1 MGMHISH
8 AHTVQPRRWTW
19 FFRTFFEINR
29 AMVHENS
36 RKTGGTETD
45 VQHGNIKLTEKRN
58 DMEPKLKK
66 ELQKI
71 LTALA
76 IFFAMML
83 VDKTGLCPQIFAH
96 RLPSLIAY
104 LIPYLLC
111 GYDVVRKALLGIRNR
126 QPMDESLLMFV
137 ATIGAFATG
146 ENSEAVAVMAF
157 YLVGEWFQ
165 KYALGKSRKNI
176 ASLMDI
182 VPEEANVERAD
193 GSIETVDPDDVEIG
207 DILVIKPG
215 EKIPVDAEVLSGES
229 MVNTAALTGE
239 SVPRSVHPGEAVISG
254 CINGEGLLRVRATKA
269 FEDSTVSKILELVEN
284 ASEKKSKTENFITR
298 FARVYTPIVVYSAIA
313 LAIIPSIL
321 TRDPATWIYRACTFL
336 VVSCPCA
343 LVISVPLAFFGG
355 IGAASSNG
363 VLVKGSNYL
372 ELLSHLHTVVSD
384 KTGTLTEGNFQVS
397 EVLPAPG
404 VEKAELLR
412 MAALAEGMSTHPIA
426 KSIRDAYVATV
437 SVMGGSEASS
447 TAAVADGS
455 ETLAVTPSS
464 SVTDSKT
471 GTAATVSA
479 TGASLVTDTVNVSG
493 QGLIATLPGRRI
505 FVGNAKLMQAYGIDF
520 TEATN
525 AAATVSYVAVEEDR
539 RSADAS
545 AAAAVAGNLT
555 GSDGA
560 DGGSIGTGKE
570 KGSIRFLGAILI
582 RDQLK
587 PEAKDAI
594 AEMKREGVQSVVMLT
609 GDRKA
614 VGEAVGQELG
624 LDYVYT
630 DLLPQE
636 KVEKV
641 EALLTELDRHGRQQD
656 RAELAFIG
664 DGIND
669 APVLARADVGIAM
682 GSMGSDAAIEAADVV
697 IMDDDLTRIPI
708 VIRIARRTVAISTQ
722 NIVFALFVKIL
733 ILILTAFGLTNMWIA
748 VFGDVGVAVLCIL
761 NSMRLLTIKRTI

>member
-1 MGMHISH
+1 
-8 AHTVQPRRWTW
+8 
-19 FFRTFFEINR
+19 
-29 AMVHENS
+29 
-36 RKTGGTETD
+36 
-45 VQHGNIKLTEKRN
+45 
-58 DMEPKLKK
+58 MEPKLKK

-76 IFFAMML
+76 IFFAMMV
-83 VDKTGLCPQIFAH
+83 VDKTGLCPLIFAH
-96 RLPSLIAY
+96 RLPSLFAY

-239 SVPRSVHPGEAVISG
+239 SVPRSVHAGEAVISG

-426 KSIRDAYVATV
+426 KSIRDAYAAEVPGA
-437 SVMGGSEASS
+437 EIN
-447 TAAVADGS
+447 TA
-455 ETLAVTPSS
+455 
-464 SVTDSKT
+464 
-471 GTAATVSA
+471 
-479 TGASLVTDTVNVSG
+479 LVTDTVNVSG

-505 FVGNAKLMQAYGIDF
+505 FVGNAKLMQAYYIDF

-525 AAATVSYVAVEEDR
+525 AAATVSYVAVEEER

-587 PEAKDAI
+587 PEAKEAI

-656 RAELAFIG
+656 RAELAFVG

-682 GSMGSDAAIEAADVV
+682 GSMGSDAAIEAADIV
-697 IMDDDLTRIPI
+697 IMDDDLARIPI

-722 NIVFALFVKIL
+722 NIAFALFVKIL
-733 ILILTAFGLTNMWIA
+733 ILVLTAFGLTNMWIA

>member
-1 MGMHISH
+1 
-8 AHTVQPRRWTW
+8 
-19 FFRTFFEINR
+19 
-29 AMVHENS
+29 
-36 RKTGGTETD
+36 
-45 VQHGNIKLTEKRN
+45 
-58 DMEPKLKK
+58 MEPKLKK

-76 IFFAMML
+76 IFFAMMV
-83 VDKTGLCPQIFAH
+83 VDKTGLCPLIFAH
-96 RLPSLIAY
+96 RLPSLFAY

-426 KSIRDAYVATV
+426 KSIRDAYAAEV
-437 SVMGGSEASS
+437 SGTEIN
-447 TAAVADGS
+447 TA
-455 ETLAVTPSS
+455 
-464 SVTDSKT
+464 
-471 GTAATVSA
+471 
-479 TGASLVTDTVNVSG
+479 LVTDTVNVSG

-539 RSADAS
+539 QSADAS
-545 AAAAVAGNLT
+545 AAAAVAGNLM

-560 DGGSIGTGKE
+560 AGGSIGTGKE
-570 KGSIRFLGAILI
+570 KGSIRYLGAILI

-594 AEMKREGVQSVVMLT
+594 AEMKREGVQNVVMLT

-614 VGEAVGQELG
+614 VGEAVGKELG
-624 LDYVYT
+624 LDHVYT
-630 DLLPQE
+630 DLLPQD

-641 EALLTELDRHGRQQD
+641 EELILELDRHGRQQD
-656 RAELAFIG
+656 KAELAFIG

-682 GSMGSDAAIEAADVV
+682 GSMGSDAAIEAADIV
-697 IMDDDLTRIPI
+697 IMDDDLARIPI

-722 NIVFALFVKIL
+722 NIVFALLVKIL

>member
-1 MGMHISH
+1 
-8 AHTVQPRRWTW
+8 
-19 FFRTFFEINR
+19 
-29 AMVHENS
+29 
-36 RKTGGTETD
+36 
-45 VQHGNIKLTEKRN
+45 
-58 DMEPKLKK
+58 MEPKLKK

-76 IFFAMML
+76 IFFAMMV
-83 VDKTGLCPQIFAH
+83 VDKTGLCPLIFAH
-96 RLPSLIAY
+96 RLPSLFAY

-239 SVPRSVHPGEAVISG
+239 SVPRSVHAGEAVISG

-426 KSIRDAYVATV
+426 KSIRDAYAAEVPGA
-437 SVMGGSEASS
+437 EIN
-447 TAAVADGS
+447 TA
-455 ETLAVTPSS
+455 
-464 SVTDSKT
+464 
-471 GTAATVSA
+471 
-479 TGASLVTDTVNVSG
+479 LVTDTVNVSG

-539 RSADAS
+539 QSADAS

-587 PEAKDAI
+587 PEAKEAI

-624 LDYVYT
+624 LDCVYT

-656 RAELAFIG
+656 RAELAFVG

-682 GSMGSDAAIEAADVV
+682 GSMGSDAAIEAADIV
-697 IMDDDLTRIPI
+697 IMDDDLARIPI

-722 NIVFALFVKIL
+722 NIAFALFVKIL
-733 ILILTAFGLTNMWIA
+733 ILVLTAFGLTNMWIA

>member
-1 MGMHISH
+1 
-8 AHTVQPRRWTW
+8 
-19 FFRTFFEINR
+19 
-29 AMVHENS
+29 
-36 RKTGGTETD
+36 
-45 VQHGNIKLTEKRN
+45 
-58 DMEPKLKK
+58 MEPKLKK

-111 GYDVVRKALLGIRNR
+111 GADVVRKALLGIKNR

-193 GSIETVDPDDVEIG
+193 GSIKTVDPDDVEIG

-426 KSIRDAYVATV
+426 KSIRDAYATEV
-437 SVMGGSEASS
+437 PGTEIN
-447 TAAVADGS
+447 TA
-455 ETLAVTPSS
+455 
-464 SVTDSKT
+464 
-471 GTAATVSA
+471 
-479 TGASLVTDTVNVSG
+479 LVTDTVNVSG

-520 TEATN
+520 AEAIN

-539 RSADAS
+539 QSAEAS
-545 AAAAVAGNLT
+545 AVAAVAGNLT

-594 AEMKREGVQSVVMLT
+594 AEMKREGVQNVVMLT
-609 GDRKA
+609 GDRKS

-641 EALLTELDRHGRQQD
+641 EALLTELDHHGRQQD
-656 RAELAFIG
+656 RAELAFVG

-722 NIVFALFVKIL
+722 NIAFALFVKIL
-733 ILILTAFGLTNMWIA
+733 ILVLTAFGLTNMWIA

>member
-1 MGMHISH
+1 
-8 AHTVQPRRWTW
+8 
-19 FFRTFFEINR
+19 
-29 AMVHENS
+29 
-36 RKTGGTETD
+36 
-45 VQHGNIKLTEKRN
+45 
-58 DMEPKLKK
+58 MEPKLKK

-83 VDKTGLCPQIFAH
+83 VDKTGLCPLIFAH

-426 KSIRDAYVATV
+426 KSIRDAYAAEAATV
-437 SVMGGSEASS
+437 SATGASEASG

-455 ETLAVTPSS
+455 ETVAFTPSS
-464 SVTDSKT
+464 RVTDSNTDMKS
-471 GTAATVSA
+471 GTVAADA
-479 TGASLVTDTVNVSG
+479 TTANTALLTDTVNVSG

-520 TEATN
+520 SEATD
-525 AAATVSYVAVEEDR
+525 AAATVSYVAVEEEDS
-539 RSADAS
+539 RSAGVSASEDDS
-545 AAAAVAGNLT
+545 AAAVVGKRT

-560 DGGSIGTGKE
+560 DGGSIGDGKE

-641 EALLTELDRHGRQQD
+641 EELLTELDRHGRQQD

-722 NIVFALFVKIL
+722 NIVFALLVKIL
-733 ILILTAFGLTNMWIA
+733 ILVLTAFGLTNMWIA

>member
-1 MGMHISH
+1 
-8 AHTVQPRRWTW
+8 
-19 FFRTFFEINR
+19 
-29 AMVHENS
+29 
-36 RKTGGTETD
+36 
-45 VQHGNIKLTEKRN
+45 
-58 DMEPKLKK
+58 MEPKLKK

-76 IFFAMML
+76 IFFAMMV
-83 VDKTGLCPQIFAH
+83 VDKTGLCPLIFAH

-426 KSIRDAYVATV
+426 KSIRDAYAT
-437 SVMGGSEASS
+437 EAPGTEIN
-447 TAAVADGS
+447 TA
-455 ETLAVTPSS
+455 
-464 SVTDSKT
+464 
-471 GTAATVSA
+471 
-479 TGASLVTDTVNVSG
+479 LVTDTVNVSG
-493 QGLIATLPGRRI
+493 QGLIATLPGRCI

-539 RSADAS
+539 QSAEAS
-545 AAAAVAGNLT
+545 AVAAVAGNLT

-594 AEMKREGVQSVVMLT
+594 AEMKREGVQNVVMLT
-609 GDRKA
+609 GDRKS

-624 LDYVYT
+624 LDHVYT
-630 DLLPQE
+630 DLLPQD

-641 EALLTELDRHGRQQD
+641 EELLTELDRHGRQQD
-656 RAELAFIG
+656 RAELAFVG

-682 GSMGSDAAIEAADVV
+682 GSMGSDAAIEAADIV
-697 IMDDDLTRIPI
+697 IMDDDLARIPI

-722 NIVFALFVKIL
+722 NIAFALFVKIL
-733 ILILTAFGLTNMWIA
+733 ILVLTAFGLTNMWIA

>member
-1 MGMHISH
+1 
-8 AHTVQPRRWTW
+8 
-19 FFRTFFEINR
+19 
-29 AMVHENS
+29 
-36 RKTGGTETD
+36 
-45 VQHGNIKLTEKRN
+45 
-58 DMEPKLKK
+58 MEPKLKK

-83 VDKTGLCPQIFAH
+83 VDKTGLCPLIFAH

-111 GYDVVRKALLGIRNR
+111 GYDVVRKAVLGIKNR

-207 DILVIKPG
+207 DILVIRPG

-254 CINGEGLLRVRATKA
+254 CINGEGLLRVKATKA

-298 FARVYTPIVVYSAIA
+298 FARVYTPIVVYAAIA
-313 LAIIPSIL
+313 LAIVPSIL

-412 MAALAEGMSTHPIA
+412 MAAFAEGMSTHPIA
-426 KSIRDAYVATV
+426 KSIRDAYAAEVAT
-437 SVMGGSEASS
+437 SDTTESSATSAAASS
-447 TAAVADGS
+447 SS
-455 ETLAVTPSS
+455 ETDAETEA
-464 SVTDSKT
+464 KT
-471 GTAATVSA
+471 GSAADSA
-479 TGASLVTDTVNVSG
+479 STSASLVTDTVNVSG
-493 QGLIATLPGRRI
+493 QGLIATLTGRRI

-525 AAATVSYVAVEEDR
+525 AAATVSYVAVDENA
-539 RSADAS
+539 SLQADAAS
-545 AAAAVAGNLT
+545 AAGNLM
-555 GSDGA
+555 GSERT

-570 KGSIRFLGAILI
+570 KGGIRFLGAILI

-594 AEMKREGVQSVVMLT
+594 AEMKREGVQNVVMLT

-624 LDYVYT
+624 LDHVYT
-630 DLLPQE
+630 DLLPQD

-641 EALLTELDRHGRQQD
+641 EELLAELDHHGRQQD
-656 RAELAFIG
+656 KAELAFIG

-669 APVLARADVGIAM
+669 APVLARADVGISM

-697 IMDDDLTRIPI
+697 IMDDDLARIPI

-733 ILILTAFGLTNMWIA
+733 ILVLTAFGLTNMWIA

>member
-1 MGMHISH
+1 
-8 AHTVQPRRWTW
+8 
-19 FFRTFFEINR
+19 
-29 AMVHENS
+29 
-36 RKTGGTETD
+36 
-45 VQHGNIKLTEKRN
+45 
-58 DMEPKLKK
+58 MEPKLKK

-83 VDKTGLCPQIFAH
+83 VDKTGLCPLIFAH

-426 KSIRDAYVATV
+426 KSIRDAYAAEVPGT
-437 SVMGGSEASS
+437 EIN
-447 TAAVADGS
+447 TA
-455 ETLAVTPSS
+455 
-464 SVTDSKT
+464 
-471 GTAATVSA
+471 
-479 TGASLVTDTVNVSG
+479 LVTDTVNVSG

-525 AAATVSYVAVEEDR
+525 AAATVSYVAVEENR

-545 AAAAVAGNLT
+545 TAAAAAGNLM

-570 KGSIRFLGAILI
+570 KGSIRYLGAILI

-641 EALLTELDRHGRQQD
+641 EALLTELDHHGRQQD

-669 APVLARADVGIAM
+669 APVLARADIGIAM

-722 NIVFALFVKIL
+722 NIVFALLVKIL

>member
-1 MGMHISH
+1 
-8 AHTVQPRRWTW
+8 
-19 FFRTFFEINR
+19 
-29 AMVHENS
+29 
-36 RKTGGTETD
+36 
-45 VQHGNIKLTEKRN
+45 
-58 DMEPKLKK
+58 MEPKLKK

-76 IFFAMML
+76 IFFAMMV
-83 VDKTGLCPQIFAH
+83 VDKTGLCPLIFAH

-111 GYDVVRKALLGIRNR
+111 GCDVVRKALLGIRNR

-426 KSIRDAYVATV
+426 KSIRDAYAAEVPGT
-437 SVMGGSEASS
+437 EIN
-447 TAAVADGS
+447 TA
-455 ETLAVTPSS
+455 
-464 SVTDSKT
+464 
-471 GTAATVSA
+471 
-479 TGASLVTDTVNVSG
+479 LVTDTINVSG

-525 AAATVSYVAVEEDR
+525 AAATVSYVAVEENR

-545 AAAAVAGNLT
+545 AAAAAAGNLT
-555 GSDGA
+555 GSDGV

-570 KGSIRFLGAILI
+570 KGSIRYLGAILI

-587 PEAKDAI
+587 PEAKEAI
-594 AEMKREGVQSVVMLT
+594 AEMKREGVQRVVMLT

-624 LDYVYT
+624 LDDVYT

-656 RAELAFIG
+656 RAELAFVG

-708 VIRIARRTVAISTQ
+708 VIRIARRTAAISTQ
-722 NIVFALFVKIL
+722 NIVFALLVKIL
-733 ILILTAFGLTNMWIA
+733 ILVLTAFGLTNMWIA

>member
-1 MGMHISH
+1 
-8 AHTVQPRRWTW
+8 
-19 FFRTFFEINR
+19 
-29 AMVHENS
+29 
-36 RKTGGTETD
+36 
-45 VQHGNIKLTEKRN
+45 
-58 DMEPKLKK
+58 MEPKLKK

-83 VDKTGLCPQIFAH
+83 VDKTGLCPLIFAH

-111 GYDVVRKALLGIRNR
+111 GADVVRKALLGIKNR

-207 DILVIKPG
+207 DILVIRPG

-298 FARVYTPIVVYSAIA
+298 FARVYTPIVVYAAIA
-313 LAIIPSIL
+313 LAIVPSIL

-426 KSIRDAYVATV
+426 KSIRDAYAAEVAGT
-437 SVMGGSEASS
+437 EIN
-447 TAAVADGS
+447 TA
-455 ETLAVTPSS
+455 
-464 SVTDSKT
+464 
-471 GTAATVSA
+471 
-479 TGASLVTDTVNVSG
+479 LVTDTVNVSG
-493 QGLIATLPGRRI
+493 QGLIATLEGRRI

-525 AAATVSYVAVEEDR
+525 AAATVSYVAED
-539 RSADAS
+539 
-545 AAAAVAGNLT
+545 N
-555 GSDGA
+555 
-560 DGGSIGTGKE
+560 
-570 KGSIRFLGAILI
+570 RFLGAILI

-594 AEMKREGVQSVVMLT
+594 AEMKREGVQNVVMLT

-624 LDYVYT
+624 LDHVYT
-630 DLLPQE
+630 DLLPQD

-641 EALLTELDRHGRQQD
+641 EELLAELDRHGRQQD
-656 RAELAFIG
+656 KAELAFIG

-697 IMDDDLTRIPI
+697 IMDDDLARIPI

-733 ILILTAFGLTNMWIA
+733 ILVLTAFGLTNMWIA

>member
-1 MGMHISH
+1 
-8 AHTVQPRRWTW
+8 
-19 FFRTFFEINR
+19 
-29 AMVHENS
+29 
-36 RKTGGTETD
+36 
-45 VQHGNIKLTEKRN
+45 
-58 DMEPKLKK
+58 MEPKLKK

-404 VEKAELLR
+404 VEKTELLR

-426 KSIRDAYVATV
+426 KSIRDAYAA
-437 SVMGGSEASS
+437 EAADTEIS
-447 TAAVADGS
+447 TA
-455 ETLAVTPSS
+455 
-464 SVTDSKT
+464 
-471 GTAATVSA
+471 
-479 TGASLVTDTVNVSG
+479 LVTDTVNVSG

-505 FVGNAKLMQAYGIDF
+505 FVGNAKLMQAYDIDF

-555 GSDGA
+555 GSDSA

-594 AEMKREGVQSVVMLT
+594 AEMKREGVQNVVMLT
-609 GDRKA
+609 GDRKS

-656 RAELAFIG
+656 KAELAFIG

-682 GSMGSDAAIEAADVV
+682 GSMGSDAAIEAADIV
-697 IMDDDLTRIPI
+697 IMDDDLARIPI

-733 ILILTAFGLTNMWIA
+733 ILVLTAFGLTNMWIA

>member
-1 MGMHISH
+1 
-8 AHTVQPRRWTW
+8 
-19 FFRTFFEINR
+19 
-29 AMVHENS
+29 
-36 RKTGGTETD
+36 
-45 VQHGNIKLTEKRN
+45 
-58 DMEPKLKK
+58 MEPKLKK

-182 VPEEANVERAD
+182 VPEEANVERVD

-254 CINGEGLLRVRATKA
+254 CINGEGLLRVRSTKA

-426 KSIRDAYVATV
+426 KSIRDAYAAEVPGT
-437 SVMGGSEASS
+437 EIN
-447 TAAVADGS
+447 TA
-455 ETLAVTPSS
+455 
-464 SVTDSKT
+464 
-471 GTAATVSA
+471 
-479 TGASLVTDTVNVSG
+479 LVTDTVNVSG

-505 FVGNAKLMQAYGIDF
+505 FVGNAKLMQAYGIYF

-539 RSADAS
+539 QSADAS
-545 AAAAVAGNLT
+545 AAAAAAGNLM

-560 DGGSIGTGKE
+560 AGGSIGTGKE
-570 KGSIRFLGAILI
+570 KGSIRYLGAILI

-641 EALLTELDRHGRQQD
+641 EALLTELDHHGRQQD

>member
-1 MGMHISH
+1 
-8 AHTVQPRRWTW
+8 
-19 FFRTFFEINR
+19 
-29 AMVHENS
+29 
-36 RKTGGTETD
+36 
-45 VQHGNIKLTEKRN
+45 
-58 DMEPKLKK
+58 MEPKLKK

-76 IFFAMML
+76 IFFAMMV
-83 VDKTGLCPQIFAH
+83 VDKTGLCPLIFAH
-96 RLPSLIAY
+96 RLPSLFAY

-426 KSIRDAYVATV
+426 KSIRDAYVA
-437 SVMGGSEASS
+437 EAADTEIN
-447 TAAVADGS
+447 TA
-455 ETLAVTPSS
+455 
-464 SVTDSKT
+464 
-471 GTAATVSA
+471 
-479 TGASLVTDTVNVSG
+479 LVTDTVNVSG

-505 FVGNAKLMQAYGIDF
+505 FVGNAKLMQAYDIDF

-525 AAATVSYVAVEEDR
+525 AAATVSYVAVEEER
-539 RSADAS
+539 RSADTS
-545 AAAAVAGNLT
+545 AAAAVGGNLT

-570 KGSIRFLGAILI
+570 KGSIRYLGAILI

-624 LDYVYT
+624 LDCVYT
-630 DLLPQE
+630 ELLPQE

-722 NIVFALFVKIL
+722 NIAFALFVKIL
-733 ILILTAFGLTNMWIA
+733 ILVLTAFGLTNMWIA

>member
-1 MGMHISH
+1 
-8 AHTVQPRRWTW
+8 
-19 FFRTFFEINR
+19 
-29 AMVHENS
+29 
-36 RKTGGTETD
+36 
-45 VQHGNIKLTEKRN
+45 
-58 DMEPKLKK
+58 MEPKLKK

-83 VDKTGLCPQIFAH
+83 VDKTGLCPLIFAH

-111 GYDVVRKALLGIRNR
+111 GYDVVRKAILGIKNR

-207 DILVIKPG
+207 DILVIRPG

-298 FARVYTPIVVYSAIA
+298 FARVYTPIVVYAAIA
-313 LAIIPSIL
+313 LAIVPSIL

-397 EVLPAPG
+397 KVLPAPG

-426 KSIRDAYVATV
+426 KSIRDAYA
-437 SVMGGSEASS
+437 EE
-447 TAAVADGS
+447 VADT
-455 ETLAVTPSS
+455 EIN
-464 SVTDSKT
+464 
-471 GTAATVSA
+471 TA
-479 TGASLVTDTVNVSG
+479 LVTDTVNVSG
-493 QGLIATLPGRRI
+493 QGLIATLTGRRI

-525 AAATVSYVAVEEDR
+525 AAATVSYVAED
-539 RSADAS
+539 
-545 AAAAVAGNLT
+545 
-555 GSDGA
+555 
-560 DGGSIGTGKE
+560 K
-570 KGSIRFLGAILI
+570 RFLGAILI

-594 AEMKREGVQSVVMLT
+594 AEMKREGVQNVVMLT

-624 LDYVYT
+624 LDHVYT
-630 DLLPQE
+630 DLLPQD

-641 EALLTELDRHGRQQD
+641 EELLAELDRHGRQQD
-656 RAELAFIG
+656 KAELAFIG

-697 IMDDDLTRIPI
+697 IMDDDLARIPS

-733 ILILTAFGLTNMWIA
+733 ILVLTAFGLTNMWIA

>member
-1 MGMHISH
+1 
-8 AHTVQPRRWTW
+8 
-19 FFRTFFEINR
+19 
-29 AMVHENS
+29 
-36 RKTGGTETD
+36 
-45 VQHGNIKLTEKRN
+45 
-58 DMEPKLKK
+58 MEPKLKK

-83 VDKTGLCPQIFAH
+83 VDKTGLCPLIFAH
-96 RLPSLIAY
+96 RLSSLIAY

-111 GYDVVRKALLGIRNR
+111 GYDVVRKAILGIKNR

-207 DILVIKPG
+207 DILVIRPG

-298 FARVYTPIVVYSAIA
+298 FARVYTPIVVYAAIA
-313 LAIIPSIL
+313 LAIVPSIL

-404 VEKAELLR
+404 VEKTELLR

-426 KSIRDAYVATV
+426 KSIRDAYAAEVPGT
-437 SVMGGSEASS
+437 EIN
-447 TAAVADGS
+447 TA
-455 ETLAVTPSS
+455 
-464 SVTDSKT
+464 
-471 GTAATVSA
+471 
-479 TGASLVTDTVNVSG
+479 LVTDTINVSG
-493 QGLIATLPGRRI
+493 QGLIATLTGRRI
-505 FVGNAKLMQAYGIDF
+505 FVGNAKLMQAYDIDF

-525 AAATVSYVAVEEDR
+525 AAATVSYVAED
-539 RSADAS
+539 
-545 AAAAVAGNLT
+545 N
-555 GSDGA
+555 
-560 DGGSIGTGKE
+560 
-570 KGSIRFLGAILI
+570 RFLGAILI

-594 AEMKREGVQSVVMLT
+594 AEMKREGVQNVVMLT

-624 LDYVYT
+624 LDHVYT
-630 DLLPQE
+630 DLLPQD

-641 EALLTELDRHGRQQD
+641 EELLAELDRHGRQQNK
-656 RAELAFIG
+656 AELAFIG

-697 IMDDDLTRIPI
+697 IMDDDLARIPI

-733 ILILTAFGLTNMWIA
+733 ILVLTAFGLTNMWIA

>member
-1 MGMHISH
+1 M
-8 AHTVQPRRWTW
+8 
-19 FFRTFFEINR
+19 
-29 AMVHENS
+29 
-36 RKTGGTETD
+36 
-45 VQHGNIKLTEKRN
+45 KLTEKRN

-426 KSIRDAYVATV
+426 KSIRDAYAAEVPGT
-437 SVMGGSEASS
+437 EIN
-447 TAAVADGS
+447 TA
-455 ETLAVTPSS
+455 
-464 SVTDSKT
+464 
-471 GTAATVSA
+471 
-479 TGASLVTDTVNVSG
+479 LVTDTVNVSG

-539 RSADAS
+539 QSADAS
-545 AAAAVAGNLT
+545 AAASAAGNLM
-555 GSDGA
+555 GSERT

-570 KGSIRFLGAILI
+570 KGGIRFLGAILI

-594 AEMKREGVQSVVMLT
+594 AEMKREGVQNVVMLT

-624 LDYVYT
+624 LDHVYT
-630 DLLPQE
+630 DLLPQD

-641 EALLTELDRHGRQQD
+641 EALLSELDRHGRQQD
-656 RAELAFIG
+656 KAELAFIG

-697 IMDDDLTRIPI
+697 IMDDDLARIPI

-733 ILILTAFGLTNMWIA
+733 ILVLTAFGLTNMWIA

-761 NSMRLLTIKRTI
+761 NSMRLLAIKRTI

>member
-1 MGMHISH
+1 
-8 AHTVQPRRWTW
+8 
-19 FFRTFFEINR
+19 
-29 AMVHENS
+29 
-36 RKTGGTETD
+36 
-45 VQHGNIKLTEKRN
+45 
-58 DMEPKLKK
+58 MEPKLKK
-66 ELQKI
+66 ELQII

-76 IFFAMML
+76 IFFAMMV
-83 VDKTGLCPQIFAH
+83 VDKTGLCPLIFAH
-96 RLPSLIAY
+96 RLPSLFAY

-426 KSIRDAYVATV
+426 KSIRDAYAAEVPGT
-437 SVMGGSEASS
+437 EIN
-447 TAAVADGS
+447 TA
-455 ETLAVTPSS
+455 
-464 SVTDSKT
+464 
-471 GTAATVSA
+471 
-479 TGASLVTDTVNVSG
+479 LVTDTVNVSG

-525 AAATVSYVAVEEDR
+525 AAATVSYVAVEEER
-539 RSADAS
+539 RSV
-545 AAAAVAGNLT
+545 AAVAGNLT

-587 PEAKDAI
+587 PEARDAI

-641 EALLTELDRHGRQQD
+641 EALLTELDHHGRQQD

-697 IMDDDLTRIPI
+697 IMDDDLMRIPI

-722 NIVFALFVKIL
+722 NIVFALLVKIL

>member
-1 MGMHISH
+1 
-8 AHTVQPRRWTW
+8 
-19 FFRTFFEINR
+19 
-29 AMVHENS
+29 
-36 RKTGGTETD
+36 
-45 VQHGNIKLTEKRN
+45 
-58 DMEPKLKK
+58 MEPKLKK

-76 IFFAMML
+76 IFFAMMV
-83 VDKTGLCPQIFAH
+83 VDKTGLCPLIFAH
-96 RLPSLIAY
+96 RLPSLFAY

-239 SVPRSVHPGEAVISG
+239 SVPRSVHAGEAVISG

-426 KSIRDAYVATV
+426 KSIRDAYAAEVPGA
-437 SVMGGSEASS
+437 EIN
-447 TAAVADGS
+447 TA
-455 ETLAVTPSS
+455 
-464 SVTDSKT
+464 
-471 GTAATVSA
+471 
-479 TGASLVTDTVNVSG
+479 LVTDTVNVSG

-539 RSADAS
+539 QSADAS

-587 PEAKDAI
+587 PEAKEAI

-641 EALLTELDRHGRQQD
+641 EALLTELDHHGRQQD

-682 GSMGSDAAIEAADVV
+682 GSMGSDAAIEAADIV
-697 IMDDDLTRIPI
+697 IMDDDLARIPI

-722 NIVFALFVKIL
+722 NIAFALFVKIL
-733 ILILTAFGLTNMWIA
+733 ILVLTAFGLTNMWIA

>member
-1 MGMHISH
+1 
-8 AHTVQPRRWTW
+8 
-19 FFRTFFEINR
+19 
-29 AMVHENS
+29 
-36 RKTGGTETD
+36 
-45 VQHGNIKLTEKRN
+45 
-58 DMEPKLKK
+58 MEPKLKK

-76 IFFAMML
+76 IFFAMMV
-83 VDKTGLCPQIFAH
+83 VDKTGLCPLIFAH
-96 RLPSLIAY
+96 RLPSLFAY

-239 SVPRSVHPGEAVISG
+239 SVPRSVHAGEAVISG

-426 KSIRDAYVATV
+426 KSIRDAYVA
-437 SVMGGSEASS
+437 EAADTEIN
-447 TAAVADGS
+447 TA
-455 ETLAVTPSS
+455 
-464 SVTDSKT
+464 
-471 GTAATVSA
+471 
-479 TGASLVTDTVNVSG
+479 LVTDTVNVSG

-539 RSADAS
+539 QSADAS

-570 KGSIRFLGAILI
+570 KGSIRYLGAILI

-594 AEMKREGVQSVVMLT
+594 AEMKREGVQNVVMLT

-614 VGEAVGQELG
+614 VGEAVGKELG
-624 LDYVYT
+624 LDCVYT

-641 EALLTELDRHGRQQD
+641 EALLTELDHHGRQQD

-682 GSMGSDAAIEAADVV
+682 GSMGSDAAIEAADIV
-697 IMDDDLTRIPI
+697 IMDDDLARIPI

-722 NIVFALFVKIL
+722 NIAFALFVKIL
-733 ILILTAFGLTNMWIA
+733 ILVLTAFGLTNMWIA

>member
-1 MGMHISH
+1 
-8 AHTVQPRRWTW
+8 
-19 FFRTFFEINR
+19 
-29 AMVHENS
+29 
-36 RKTGGTETD
+36 
-45 VQHGNIKLTEKRN
+45 
-58 DMEPKLKK
+58 MEPKLKK

-76 IFFAMML
+76 IFFVMML
-83 VDKTGLCPQIFAH
+83 VDKTGLCPLIFAH

-111 GYDVVRKALLGIRNR
+111 GADVVRKALLGIRNR

-298 FARVYTPIVVYSAIA
+298 FARVYTPIVVYAAIA

-384 KTGTLTEGNFQVS
+384 KTGTLTEGNFRVS
-397 EVLPAPG
+397 EVLPAPD

-426 KSIRDAYVATV
+426 KSIRDAYAA
-437 SVMGGSEASS
+437 EAAGTEIN
-447 TAAVADGS
+447 TA
-455 ETLAVTPSS
+455 
-464 SVTDSKT
+464 
-471 GTAATVSA
+471 
-479 TGASLVTDTVNVSG
+479 LVTDTVNVSG
-493 QGLIATLPGRRI
+493 QGLTATLPGRRI

-520 TEATN
+520 AEAIN

-539 RSADAS
+539 QSAEAS
-545 AAAAVAGNLT
+545 AVAAVAGNLT

-582 RDQLK
+582 WDQLK

-594 AEMKREGVQSVVMLT
+594 AEMKREGVQNVVMLT
-609 GDRKA
+609 GDRKS

-624 LDYVYT
+624 LDHVYT
-630 DLLPQE
+630 DLLPQD

-641 EALLTELDRHGRQQD
+641 EELLTELDRHGRQQD
-656 RAELAFIG
+656 KAELAFIG

-733 ILILTAFGLTNMWIA
+733 ILVLTAFGLTNMWIA

>member
-1 MGMHISH
+1 
-8 AHTVQPRRWTW
+8 
-19 FFRTFFEINR
+19 
-29 AMVHENS
+29 
-36 RKTGGTETD
+36 
-45 VQHGNIKLTEKRN
+45 
-58 DMEPKLKK
+58 MEPKLKK

-76 IFFAMML
+76 IFFAMMV
-83 VDKTGLCPQIFAH
+83 VDKTGLCPLIFAH
-96 RLPSLIAY
+96 RLPSLFAY

-239 SVPRSVHPGEAVISG
+239 SVPRSVHAGEAVISG

-426 KSIRDAYVATV
+426 KSIRDAYVA
-437 SVMGGSEASS
+437 EAADTEIN
-447 TAAVADGS
+447 TA
-455 ETLAVTPSS
+455 
-464 SVTDSKT
+464 
-471 GTAATVSA
+471 
-479 TGASLVTDTVNVSG
+479 LVTDTVNVSG

-505 FVGNAKLMQAYGIDF
+505 FVGNAKLMQAYYIDF

-525 AAATVSYVAVEEDR
+525 AAATVSYVAVEEER

-545 AAAAVAGNLT
+545 AAAAVGGNLT

-570 KGSIRFLGAILI
+570 KGSIRYLGAILI

-624 LDYVYT
+624 LDCVYT

-656 RAELAFIG
+656 RAELAFVG

-682 GSMGSDAAIEAADVV
+682 GSMGSDAAIEAADIV
-697 IMDDDLTRIPI
+697 IMDDDLARIPI

-722 NIVFALFVKIL
+722 NIAFALFVKIL
-733 ILILTAFGLTNMWIA
+733 ILVLTAFGLTNMWIA

>member
-1 MGMHISH
+1 
-8 AHTVQPRRWTW
+8 
-19 FFRTFFEINR
+19 
-29 AMVHENS
+29 
-36 RKTGGTETD
+36 
-45 VQHGNIKLTEKRN
+45 
-58 DMEPKLKK
+58 MEPKLKK

-83 VDKTGLCPQIFAH
+83 VDKTGLCPLIFAH

-111 GYDVVRKALLGIRNR
+111 GTDVVRKALLGIKNR

-372 ELLSHLHTVVSD
+372 ELLAHLHTVVSD

-426 KSIRDAYVATV
+426 KSIRDAYAAAVAAT
-437 SVMGGSEASS
+437 GGSKTSS
-447 TAAVADGS
+447 IAAVADGS
-455 ETLAVTPSS
+455 VAEASPSS
-464 SVTDSKT
+464 SETDSETDAKT
-471 GTAATVSA
+471 GAAADSA
-479 TGASLVTDTVNVSG
+479 SASASLVTDTINVSG
-493 QGLIATLPGRRI
+493 QGLIATLTGRRI

-525 AAATVSYVAVEEDR
+525 AAATVSYVAEDKR
-539 RSADAS
+539 Y
-545 AAAAVAGNLT
+545 
-555 GSDGA
+555 
-560 DGGSIGTGKE
+560 
-570 KGSIRFLGAILI
+570 LGAILI

-594 AEMKREGVQSVVMLT
+594 AEMKREGVQNVVMLT

-624 LDYVYT
+624 LDHVYT
-630 DLLPQE
+630 DLLPQD

-641 EALLTELDRHGRQQD
+641 EELLAELDRHGRQQD
-656 RAELAFIG
+656 KAELAFIG

-697 IMDDDLTRIPI
+697 IMDDDLARIPI

-733 ILILTAFGLTNMWIA
+733 ILVLTAFGLTNMWIA

-761 NSMRLLTIKRTI
+761 NSMRLLAIKRTI

>member
-1 MGMHISH
+1 
-8 AHTVQPRRWTW
+8 
-19 FFRTFFEINR
+19 
-29 AMVHENS
+29 
-36 RKTGGTETD
+36 
-45 VQHGNIKLTEKRN
+45 
-58 DMEPKLKK
+58 MEPKLKK

-83 VDKTGLCPQIFAH
+83 VDKTGLCPLIFAH

-111 GYDVVRKALLGIRNR
+111 GYDVVRKALLGIKNR

-207 DILVIKPG
+207 DILVIRPG

-313 LAIIPSIL
+313 LAIVPSIL

-426 KSIRDAYVATV
+426 KSIRDAYAA
-437 SVMGGSEASS
+437 EAASGTTQPS
-447 TAAVADGS
+447 AASAAAS
-455 ETLAVTPSS
+455 SS
-464 SVTDSKT
+464 SVTDAETEAKT
-471 GTAATVSA
+471 GSAAADSA
-479 TGASLVTDTVNVSG
+479 SASTPTVTDTVNVSG

-505 FVGNAKLMQAYGIDF
+505 FVGNAKLMQTYGIDF

-525 AAATVSYVAVEEDR
+525 AAATVSYVAVDENVSS
-539 RSADAS
+539 SAEAAS
-545 AAAAVAGNLT
+545 VAGNLM
-555 GSDGA
+555 GSERTD
-560 DGGSIGTGKE
+560 DGSIGTGKE
-570 KGSIRFLGAILI
+570 KGGIRFLGAILI

-594 AEMKREGVQSVVMLT
+594 AEMKREGVQNVVMLT

-624 LDYVYT
+624 LDHVYT
-630 DLLPQE
+630 DLLPQD

-641 EALLTELDRHGRQQD
+641 EELLAELDRHGRQQD
-656 RAELAFIG
+656 KAELAFIG

-697 IMDDDLTRIPI
+697 IMDDDLARIPI

-733 ILILTAFGLTNMWIA
+733 ILVLTAFGLTNMWIA

>member
-1 MGMHISH
+1 
-8 AHTVQPRRWTW
+8 
-19 FFRTFFEINR
+19 
-29 AMVHENS
+29 
-36 RKTGGTETD
+36 
-45 VQHGNIKLTEKRN
+45 
-58 DMEPKLKK
+58 MEPKLKK

-83 VDKTGLCPQIFAH
+83 VDKTGLCPLIFAH

-126 QPMDESLLMFV
+126 QPMDESLLMFI

-397 EVLPAPG
+397 EVLPASG

-426 KSIRDAYVATV
+426 KSIRDAYAAEVPDT
-437 SVMGGSEASS
+437 EIN
-447 TAAVADGS
+447 TA
-455 ETLAVTPSS
+455 
-464 SVTDSKT
+464 
-471 GTAATVSA
+471 
-479 TGASLVTDTVNVSG
+479 LVTDTVNVSG
-493 QGLIATLPGRRI
+493 QGLIATLLGRRI

-539 RSADAS
+539 QSADAS
-545 AAAAVAGNLT
+545 AAAVVAGNLT

-570 KGSIRFLGAILI
+570 KGSIRYLGAILI

-587 PEAKDAI
+587 PEAKAAI

-641 EALLTELDRHGRQQD
+641 EELLTELDRHGRQQD

>member
-1 MGMHISH
+1 
-8 AHTVQPRRWTW
+8 
-19 FFRTFFEINR
+19 
-29 AMVHENS
+29 
-36 RKTGGTETD
+36 
-45 VQHGNIKLTEKRN
+45 
-58 DMEPKLKK
+58 MEPKLKK

-76 IFFAMML
+76 IFFAMM
-83 VDKTGLCPQIFAH
+83 VVEKTGLCPLIFAH

-412 MAALAEGMSTHPIA
+412 MAALVEGMSTHPIA
-426 KSIRDAYVATV
+426 KSIRDAYAAEVPGA
-437 SVMGGSEASS
+437 EIN
-447 TAAVADGS
+447 TA
-455 ETLAVTPSS
+455 
-464 SVTDSKT
+464 
-471 GTAATVSA
+471 
-479 TGASLVTDTVNVSG
+479 LVTDTVNVSG

-539 RSADAS
+539 QSADAS

-587 PEAKDAI
+587 PEAKEAI

-656 RAELAFIG
+656 RAELAFVG

-697 IMDDDLTRIPI
+697 IMDDDLIRIPI

-722 NIVFALFVKIL
+722 NIVFALLVKIL

>member
-1 MGMHISH
+1 
-8 AHTVQPRRWTW
+8 
-19 FFRTFFEINR
+19 
-29 AMVHENS
+29 
-36 RKTGGTETD
+36 
-45 VQHGNIKLTEKRN
+45 
-58 DMEPKLKK
+58 MEPKLKK

-76 IFFAMML
+76 IFFAMMV

-372 ELLSHLHTVVSD
+372 ELLAHLHTVVSD

-397 EVLPAPG
+397 EVLLAPG

-426 KSIRDAYVATV
+426 KSIRDAYAAEVPGT
-437 SVMGGSEASS
+437 EIN
-447 TAAVADGS
+447 TA
-455 ETLAVTPSS
+455 
-464 SVTDSKT
+464 
-471 GTAATVSA
+471 
-479 TGASLVTDTVNVSG
+479 LVTDTVNVSG

-525 AAATVSYVAVEEDR
+525 AAATVSYVAVEENR

-545 AAAAVAGNLT
+545 AAAAAAGNLT

-570 KGSIRFLGAILI
+570 KGSIRYLGAILI

-624 LDYVYT
+624 LDCVYT

-722 NIVFALFVKIL
+722 NIVFALLVKIL
-733 ILILTAFGLTNMWIA
+733 ILVLTAFGLTNMWIA

>member
-1 MGMHISH
+1 
-8 AHTVQPRRWTW
+8 
-19 FFRTFFEINR
+19 
-29 AMVHENS
+29 
-36 RKTGGTETD
+36 
-45 VQHGNIKLTEKRN
+45 
-58 DMEPKLKK
+58 MEPKLKK

-76 IFFAMML
+76 IFFAMMV
-83 VDKTGLCPQIFAH
+83 VDKTGLCPLIFAH

-207 DILVIKPG
+207 NILVIKPG

-372 ELLSHLHTVVSD
+372 ELLAHLHTVVSD

-426 KSIRDAYVATV
+426 KSIRDAYAAEVPGT
-437 SVMGGSEASS
+437 EIN
-447 TAAVADGS
+447 TA
-455 ETLAVTPSS
+455 
-464 SVTDSKT
+464 
-471 GTAATVSA
+471 
-479 TGASLVTDTVNVSG
+479 LVTDTVNVSG

-525 AAATVSYVAVEEDR
+525 AAATVSYVAVEEER
-539 RSADAS
+539 RSV
-545 AAAAVAGNLT
+545 AAVAGNLT

-587 PEAKDAI
+587 PEARDAI

-641 EALLTELDRHGRQQD
+641 EALLTELDHHGRQQD

-733 ILILTAFGLTNMWIA
+733 ILVLTAFGLTNMWIA

>member
-1 MGMHISH
+1 
-8 AHTVQPRRWTW
+8 
-19 FFRTFFEINR
+19 
-29 AMVHENS
+29 
-36 RKTGGTETD
+36 
-45 VQHGNIKLTEKRN
+45 
-58 DMEPKLKK
+58 MEPKLKK

-83 VDKTGLCPQIFAH
+83 VDKTGLCPLIFAH

-397 EVLPAPG
+397 EVLPASG

-426 KSIRDAYVATV
+426 KSIRDAYAAEVPGT
-437 SVMGGSEASS
+437 EIN
-447 TAAVADGS
+447 TA
-455 ETLAVTPSS
+455 
-464 SVTDSKT
+464 
-471 GTAATVSA
+471 
-479 TGASLVTDTVNVSG
+479 LVTDTVNVSG

-525 AAATVSYVAVEEDR
+525 AAATVSYVAVEENR

-545 AAAAVAGNLT
+545 TAAAAAGNLM

-636 KVEKV
+636 KVKKV
-641 EALLTELDRHGRQQD
+641 EALLTELDHHGRQQD

-733 ILILTAFGLTNMWIA
+733 ILVLTAFGLTNMWIA

>member
-1 MGMHISH
+1 
-8 AHTVQPRRWTW
+8 
-19 FFRTFFEINR
+19 
-29 AMVHENS
+29 
-36 RKTGGTETD
+36 
-45 VQHGNIKLTEKRN
+45 
-58 DMEPKLKK
+58 MEPKLKK

-83 VDKTGLCPQIFAH
+83 VDKTGLCPLIFAH

-397 EVLPAPG
+397 EVLPASG

-426 KSIRDAYVATV
+426 KSIRDAYAAEVPDT
-437 SVMGGSEASS
+437 EIN
-447 TAAVADGS
+447 TA
-455 ETLAVTPSS
+455 
-464 SVTDSKT
+464 
-471 GTAATVSA
+471 
-479 TGASLVTDTVNVSG
+479 LVTDTVNVSG

-525 AAATVSYVAVEEDR
+525 AAATVSYVAVEEEDS
-539 RSADAS
+539 RSADVSAS
-545 AAAAVAGNLT
+545 AAAAGNLA

-641 EALLTELDRHGRQQD
+641 EALLTELDHHGRQQD

-697 IMDDDLTRIPI
+697 IMDDDLARIPI

-733 ILILTAFGLTNMWIA
+733 ILVLTAFGLTNMWIA

>member
-1 MGMHISH
+1 
-8 AHTVQPRRWTW
+8 
-19 FFRTFFEINR
+19 
-29 AMVHENS
+29 
-36 RKTGGTETD
+36 
-45 VQHGNIKLTEKRN
+45 
-58 DMEPKLKK
+58 MEPKLKK

-76 IFFAMML
+76 IFFAMMV
-83 VDKTGLCPQIFAH
+83 VDKTGLCPLIFAH
-96 RLPSLIAY
+96 RLPSLFAY

-239 SVPRSVHPGEAVISG
+239 SVPRSVHAGEAVISG

-313 LAIIPSIL
+313 LAIIPSIF

-426 KSIRDAYVATV
+426 KSIRDAYVA
-437 SVMGGSEASS
+437 EAADTEIN
-447 TAAVADGS
+447 TA
-455 ETLAVTPSS
+455 
-464 SVTDSKT
+464 
-471 GTAATVSA
+471 
-479 TGASLVTDTVNVSG
+479 LVTDTVNVSG

-505 FVGNAKLMQAYGIDF
+505 FVGNAKLMQAYDIDF

-525 AAATVSYVAVEEDR
+525 AAATVSYVAVEEER
-539 RSADAS
+539 RSADTS
-545 AAAAVAGNLT
+545 AAAAVGGNIT

-570 KGSIRFLGAILI
+570 KGSIRYLGAILI

-624 LDYVYT
+624 LDCVYT
-630 DLLPQE
+630 ELLPQE

-656 RAELAFIG
+656 RAELAFVG

-682 GSMGSDAAIEAADVV
+682 GSMGSDAAIEAADIV
-697 IMDDDLTRIPI
+697 IMDDDLARIPI

-722 NIVFALFVKIL
+722 NIAFALFVKIL
-733 ILILTAFGLTNMWIA
+733 ILVLTAFGLTNMWIA

>member
-1 MGMHISH
+1 
-8 AHTVQPRRWTW
+8 
-19 FFRTFFEINR
+19 
-29 AMVHENS
+29 
-36 RKTGGTETD
+36 
-45 VQHGNIKLTEKRN
+45 
-58 DMEPKLKK
+58 MEPKLKK

-76 IFFAMML
+76 IFFAMMV
-83 VDKTGLCPQIFAH
+83 VDKTGLCPLIFAH
-96 RLPSLIAY
+96 RLPSLFAY

-182 VPEEANVERAD
+182 VPEEANVEHAD

-239 SVPRSVHPGEAVISG
+239 SVPRSVHAGEAVISG

-426 KSIRDAYVATV
+426 KSIRDAYAAEVPGA
-437 SVMGGSEASS
+437 EIN
-447 TAAVADGS
+447 TA
-455 ETLAVTPSS
+455 
-464 SVTDSKT
+464 
-471 GTAATVSA
+471 
-479 TGASLVTDTVNVSG
+479 LVTDTVNVSG

-505 FVGNAKLMQAYGIDF
+505 FVGNAKLMQAYDIDF

-539 RSADAS
+539 QSADAS

-570 KGSIRFLGAILI
+570 KGSIRYLGAILI

-656 RAELAFIG
+656 RAELAFVG

-697 IMDDDLTRIPI
+697 IMDDDLIRIPI

-722 NIVFALFVKIL
+722 NIAFALFVKIL
-733 ILILTAFGLTNMWIA
+733 ILVLTAFGLTNMWIA

>member
-1 MGMHISH
+1 
-8 AHTVQPRRWTW
+8 
-19 FFRTFFEINR
+19 
-29 AMVHENS
+29 
-36 RKTGGTETD
+36 
-45 VQHGNIKLTEKRN
+45 
-58 DMEPKLKK
+58 MEPKLKK

-83 VDKTGLCPQIFAH
+83 VDKTGLCPLIFAH
-96 RLPSLIAY
+96 RLSSLIAY

-397 EVLPAPG
+397 EVLPASG

-426 KSIRDAYVATV
+426 KSIRDAYAAEVPDT
-437 SVMGGSEASS
+437 EIN
-447 TAAVADGS
+447 TA
-455 ETLAVTPSS
+455 
-464 SVTDSKT
+464 
-471 GTAATVSA
+471 
-479 TGASLVTDTVNVSG
+479 LVTDTVNVSG

-539 RSADAS
+539 QSADAS
-545 AAAAVAGNLT
+545 AAAVVAGNLT

-641 EALLTELDRHGRQQD
+641 EALLTELDHHGRQQD

-722 NIVFALFVKIL
+722 NIVFALLVKIL

>member
-1 MGMHISH
+1 
-8 AHTVQPRRWTW
+8 
-19 FFRTFFEINR
+19 
-29 AMVHENS
+29 
-36 RKTGGTETD
+36 
-45 VQHGNIKLTEKRN
+45 
-58 DMEPKLKK
+58 MEPKLKK

-83 VDKTGLCPQIFAH
+83 VDKTGLCPLIFAH

-111 GYDVVRKALLGIRNR
+111 GADVVRKALLGIKNR

-298 FARVYTPIVVYSAIA
+298 FARVYTPIVVYAAIA

-426 KSIRDAYVATV
+426 KSIRDAYAAEVPGT
-437 SVMGGSEASS
+437 EIN
-447 TAAVADGS
+447 TA
-455 ETLAVTPSS
+455 
-464 SVTDSKT
+464 
-471 GTAATVSA
+471 
-479 TGASLVTDTVNVSG
+479 LVTDTVNVSG

-520 TEATN
+520 AEAIN

-539 RSADAS
+539 QSAEAS
-545 AAAAVAGNLT
+545 AVAAVAGNLT

-594 AEMKREGVQSVVMLT
+594 AEMKREGVQNVVMLT

-624 LDYVYT
+624 LDHVYT
-630 DLLPQE
+630 DLLPQD

-641 EALLTELDRHGRQQD
+641 EELLTELDRHGRQQD
-656 RAELAFIG
+656 KAELAFIG

-708 VIRIARRTVAISTQ
+708 VIRIARRTVAISIQ

-733 ILILTAFGLTNMWIA
+733 ILVLTAFGLTNMWIA

>member
-1 MGMHISH
+1 
-8 AHTVQPRRWTW
+8 
-19 FFRTFFEINR
+19 
-29 AMVHENS
+29 
-36 RKTGGTETD
+36 
-45 VQHGNIKLTEKRN
+45 
-58 DMEPKLKK
+58 MEPKLKK

-83 VDKTGLCPQIFAH
+83 VDKTGLCPLIFAH
-96 RLPSLIAY
+96 RLPGLIAY

-426 KSIRDAYVATV
+426 KSIRDAYAA
-437 SVMGGSEASS
+437 EAPGTEIN
-447 TAAVADGS
+447 TA
-455 ETLAVTPSS
+455 
-464 SVTDSKT
+464 
-471 GTAATVSA
+471 
-479 TGASLVTDTVNVSG
+479 LVTDTVNVSG

-525 AAATVSYVAVEEDR
+525 AAATVSYVAVEEDHQ
-539 RSADAS
+539 STDAS
-545 AAAAVAGNLT
+545 AVAAVAGNLT
-555 GSDGA
+555 RSDGA

-587 PEAKDAI
+587 PEAKAAI

-641 EALLTELDRHGRQQD
+641 EALLTELDHHGRQQD

-682 GSMGSDAAIEAADVV
+682 GSMGSDAAIEAADIV

-722 NIVFALFVKIL
+722 NIVFALLVKIL
-733 ILILTAFGLTNMWIA
+733 ILVLTAFGLTNMWIA

>member
-1 MGMHISH
+1 
-8 AHTVQPRRWTW
+8 
-19 FFRTFFEINR
+19 
-29 AMVHENS
+29 
-36 RKTGGTETD
+36 
-45 VQHGNIKLTEKRN
+45 
-58 DMEPKLKK
+58 MEPKLKK

-83 VDKTGLCPQIFAH
+83 VDKTGLCPLIFAH

-111 GYDVVRKALLGIRNR
+111 GADVVRKALLGIKNR

-207 DILVIKPG
+207 DILVIRPG

-426 KSIRDAYVATV
+426 KSIRDAYTAEAAASGTTESFTTSAVASPSSESDAETEAKT
-437 SVMGGSEASS
+437 GSEA
-447 TAAVADGS
+447 
-455 ETLAVTPSS
+455 
-464 SVTDSKT
+464 DS
-471 GTAATVSA
+471 ASA
-479 TGASLVTDTVNVSG
+479 SASLVTDTVNVSG

-525 AAATVSYVAVEEDR
+525 AAATVSYVAVDENA
-539 RSADAS
+539 SLPADAAS
-545 AAAAVAGNLT
+545 AAGNLM
-555 GSDGA
+555 GSERT

-570 KGSIRFLGAILI
+570 KGGIRFLGAILI

-587 PEAKDAI
+587 PEAKNAI
-594 AEMKREGVQSVVMLT
+594 AEMKREGVQNVVMLT

-624 LDYVYT
+624 LDHVYT
-630 DLLPQE
+630 DLLPQD

-641 EALLTELDRHGRQQD
+641 EELLAELDRHGRQQD
-656 RAELAFIG
+656 KAELAFIG

-697 IMDDDLTRIPI
+697 IMDDDLARIPI

-733 ILILTAFGLTNMWIA
+733 ILVLTAFGLTNMWIA